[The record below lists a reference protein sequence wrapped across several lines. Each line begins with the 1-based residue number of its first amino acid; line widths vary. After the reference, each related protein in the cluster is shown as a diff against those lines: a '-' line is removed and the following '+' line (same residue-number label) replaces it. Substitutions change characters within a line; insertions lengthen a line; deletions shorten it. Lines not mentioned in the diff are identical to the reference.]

1 MTQWHGSSG
10 RKPSGGR
17 SPAHRGKR
25 RAELGSDTD
34 PTTIGEDK
42 RAQARTRG
50 GSQKT
55 RAIRTESVN
64 LTDPSSGD
72 AQKVEV
78 KTVLENPANPHYVRR
93 NFITKGAII
102 ETSEGK
108 ARVTS
113 RPGQDGTVNAVLIED

>member
-1 MTQWHGSSG
+1 MTQWHGKSG
-10 RKPSGGR
+10 RKPTGGR

-25 RAELGSDTD
+25 RGELGSDTR

-50 GSQKT
+50 GGQKV
-55 RAIRTESVN
+55 RAVRAETVN
-64 LTDPSSGD
+64 LTDPDSGD
-72 AQKVEV
+72 ASQAEVE
-78 KTVLENPANPHYVRR
+78 TVLENPANPHYVRR

-102 ETSEGK
+102 ETDQGK